1 MTQCLLAAGGTHD
14 VRISHIENGAKTF
27 YVQLTSNLELIGEL
41 SKRMQTS
48 WQQPSMI
55 LEGSVYL
62 VRQGRLVYRGLLV
75 SVDPLRA
82 RLIDF
87 GNIVDA
93 DYKDLC
99 QLPAPFD
106 KFGQMAYRFSLA
118 GVCGNPRLSFN
129 PDAVE
134 RFKSLAQ
141 ATHQFQLKVV
151 AADGPPTSQ
160 YCELYKNNVSILTTL
175 EDELGKTVVN
185 YEKRQF
191 LQANIEHAVFVS
203 FVETKTQT
211 LPWTF
216 FVQMASEKSRLQALS
231 SELMQFCSSVGAA
244 NADQLVEDSPMLAKF
259 NDQWYRGLLLQKVA
273 HGCSVYF
280 VDHGNT
286 EIVPLENLRM
296 PPSSMANYMP
306 EQAIK
311 CILDGCSSNL
321 DARDIME
328 KLIHPKVSLSSYIYL
343 FLNEKLKIVFNCN

>member
-14 VRISHIENGAKTF
+14 VRISHVENGAKSF
-27 YVQLTSNLELIGEL
+27 YVQLTSNLEIISEL
-41 SKRMQTS
+41 SKRMQNS
-48 WQQPSMI
+48 LQQPSMI
-55 LEGSVYL
+55 LEGNIYL
-62 VRQGRLVYRGLLV
+62 VRQGRSVFRGLLV

-87 GNIVDA
+87 GNIVDTN
-93 DYKDLC
+93 YKDLC

-118 GVCGNPRLSFN
+118 GVCGNPRLCIN
-129 PDAVE
+129 PEADE
-134 RFKSLAQ
+134 RFKSLAK
-141 ATHQFQLKVV
+141 ATNQFQLKVV

-160 YCELYKNNVSILTTL
+160 YCELYLNNVSILTTL
-175 EDELGKTVVN
+175 EEELGKTVEN
-185 YEKRQF
+185 YEKRES
-191 LQANIEHAVFVS
+191 LPANVELNVLVS
-203 FVETKTQT
+203 FVDTKTQT

-244 NADQLVEDSPMLAKF
+244 NADQLVEDSPVLAKF
-259 NDQWYRGLLLQKVA
+259 NDVEWFRGLLLQKGA
-273 HGCSVYF
+273 LGCSVYF

-286 EIVPLENLRM
+286 DIVPFENLRI
-296 PPSSMANYMP
+296 PPNSLVKYMP

-321 DARDIME
+321 DAKDIME
-328 KLIHPKVSLSSYIYL
+328 NLIHPKVTISFYIY
-343 FLNEKLKIVFNCN
+343 V